1 MDGIAYYGE
10 FIRNMDAIC
19 RQYIVCIRIRP
30 DNPSNVSVGT
40 GIVVASGDRT
50 CFVITAR
57 GLVRNEGVVE
67 VEFSDGTV
75 QQIDRKKVRCQR
87 EASLILIKSDMKHWA
102 TVNFSKNEAVE
113 GQRVFTYGYN
123 STPPTRRYISGNL
136 VCGAGIANNDNIQFV
151 HGCSTGVKGHLG
163 SAVFNEANQ
172 LVGMNFFYT
181 RSKGVD
187 YCVDSKKHQQEQKEN
202 QQDQK
207 EKSSPGGLV
216 SAIDLHTIRHTLQL
230 FLPKATGKNLQETL
244 QYLQDVLKLS
254 EAS

>member
-1 MDGIAYYGE
+1 
-10 FIRNMDAIC
+10 
-19 RQYIVCIRIRP
+19 
-30 DNPSNVSVGT
+30 VSVGT

-87 EASLILIKSDMKHWA
+87 EASLILIESDMKHWA

-136 VCGAGIANNDNIQFV
+136 VW
-151 HGCSTGVKGHLG
+151 
-163 SAVFNEANQ
+163 
-172 LVGMNFFYT
+172 
-181 RSKGVD
+181 
-187 YCVDSKKHQQEQKEN
+187 
-202 QQDQK
+202 
-207 EKSSPGGLV
+207 LV
-216 SAIDLHTIRHTLQL
+216 SKL
-230 FLPKATGKNLQETL
+230 FLLTILYPLLCIVA
-244 QYLQDVLKLS
+244 
-254 EAS
+254 